1 LAPLGKPLHGGWF
14 LPRLD
19 RLLAFRPSPQ
29 QWPARLGEADV
40 TNPYP
45 APVSRHDSL
54 RPLLIAHR
62 TCARHETENSIAGIR
77 LADELGADMVEIDT
91 RGTRDLERV
100 LMHDRS
106 TRRTAGGLW
115 IVSRTPLSHVRALRL
130 KSAEKQEVSGPPPL
144 LREALAAVGSRM
156 GIAVEVKDPRIVSG
170 TLTDIR
176 EAGMADRTLLWSYSE
191 RAVKWFVRHA
201 PGIEVSLLRDTRTT
215 KQHRKFLND
224 AAALG
229 ARGLSICWDAVDSA
243 FAAEAQARGLSIYSM
258 CDSVRPDARTARLLK
273 GVITDW
279 PTEARAALAA
289 L

>member
-1 LAPLGKPLHGGWF
+1 M
-14 LPRLD
+14 
-19 RLLAFRPSPQ
+19 SQ
-29 QWPARLGEADV
+29 QD
-40 TNPYP
+40 
-45 APVSRHDSL
+45 SR

-62 TCARHETENSIAGIR
+62 TCARHEIENSIAGIR
-77 LADELGADMVEIDT
+77 LADQLGADMVEIDT

-100 LMHDRS
+100 LMHDRV

-115 IVSRTPLSHVRALRL
+115 IVSRTSLSRIRALRL
-130 KSAEKQEVSGPPPL
+130 KSAEEQEVSGPPPL
-144 LREALAAVGSRM
+144 LREALAAVGPRM

-176 EAGMADRTLLWSYSE
+176 EAGIADRTLLWSYSE
-191 RAVKWFVRHA
+191 RAVKWFVAHA
-201 PGIEVSLLRDTRTT
+201 PDIEVSLLRDTRTS

-224 AAALG
+224 AAAVG

-243 FAAEAQARGLSIYSM
+243 FVAEARARGLSIYSM
-258 CDSVRPDARTARLLK
+258 CDSATPDPQTARLLK

-289 L
+289 P

>member
-1 LAPLGKPLHGGWF
+1 M
-14 LPRLD
+14 
-19 RLLAFRPSPQ
+19 
-29 QWPARLGEADV
+29 
-40 TNPYP
+40 
-45 APVSRHDSL
+45 SRQESL

-77 LADELGADMVEIDT
+77 LADELGADMVEIDV
-91 RGTRDLERV
+91 RGARDLERV

-115 IVSRTPLSHVRALRL
+115 IVSRTSLSRIRALRL
-130 KSAEKQEVSGPPPL
+130 KSAGKQEVSSPPPL
-144 LREALAAVGSRM
+144 LREALAAVGPRM

-176 EAGMADRTLLWSYSE
+176 EAEMADRTLLWSYSE

-201 PGIEVSLLRDTRTT
+201 PDIEVSLLRDTRTT

-243 FAAEAQARGLSIYSM
+243 FAGEAQARGLSIYSM
-258 CDSVRPDARTARLLK
+258 CDSVRPDPRTARLLT